1 MKSKKESH
9 APVKQFEHAEPTV
22 IHHYE
27 DDQTVLERWMWLAL
41 DKGRAFWLKIA
52 GGVILVALAALLLGR
67 LRAGDPAV
75 AESWKE
81 VLLATSADEQRKI
94 VDEFPDTKAALWT
107 KLRLAEEQVN
117 RAFIQMPASRDE
129 ALPLLKRA
137 SDLFVEVQEDSHDD
151 PTLQMLATYGH
162 ARALEARND
171 LKRARDEYAK
181 VAETWPDTEQGKK
194 SAELVKILDDPD
206 TIAFYKQLYE
216 FKPTEMTLDPAGRG
230 TFNLPTGH
238 PPLDGPTIPVPGLN
252 DLIKKETAVPPAP
265 TPEGSRAAGSAD
277 LPLDVFKPGADS
289 SKPEDKK
296 IDIKP
301 KFDSKKS
308 DLPDVFPDA
317 PVNTPAKAVDP
328 APKAGDSKAAA
339 AGAAPNPK

>member
-1 MKSKKESH
+1 MKSKKETH
-9 APVKQFEHAEPTV
+9 TPVKQFEHSEPTV

-27 DDQTVLERWMWLAL
+27 DDQTVLERWVWIAL

-52 GGVILVALAALLLGR
+52 GGVIVVALAAVLLAR
-67 LRAGDPAV
+67 LRAGDPTV

-81 VLLATSADEQRKI
+81 LMLATSPDEQRKV

-107 KLRLAEEQVN
+107 KLRMAEEQVN

-137 SDLFVEVQEDSHDD
+137 SDLFVEVQEDARDD
-151 PTLQMLATYGH
+151 STLLMLATFGH

-181 VAETWPDTEQGKK
+181 VAETWPGTEQAKK
-194 SAELVKILDDPD
+194 SAELVKLLDDPD

-252 DLIKKETAVPPAP
+252 DLIKKETSVPPAP
-265 TPEGSRAAGSAD
+265 TPDGSKPAGSAD

-289 SKPEDKK
+289 SKATDKK

-301 KFDSKKS
+301 KVDSKKS

-317 PVNTPAKAVDP
+317 PVNPPAKAVDP
-328 APKAGDSKAAA
+328 APKADDSKPAG

>member
-1 MKSKKESH
+1 MKSKKETH

-27 DDQTVLERWMWLAL
+27 DDQTVLERWVWIAL

-52 GGVILVALAALLLGR
+52 GGVIIVALAALLLAR
-67 LRAGDPAV
+67 LRAGDPTV

-81 VLLATSADEQRKI
+81 LMLATSPDEQRKV

-107 KLRLAEEQVN
+107 KLRMAEEQVN

-137 SDLFVEVQEDSHDD
+137 SDLFVEVQEDSRDD
-151 PTLQMLATYGH
+151 PTLQMLATFGH

-171 LKRARDEYAK
+171 LKRARDEYSK
-181 VAETWPDTEQGKK
+181 VAETWPDTVQGKK
-194 SAELVKILDDPD
+194 AAELVKLLDDPD

-230 TFNLPTGH
+230 TFNLPMGH
-238 PPLDGPTIPVPGLN
+238 PPLDGPTIPVPSLN
-252 DLIKKETAVPPAP
+252 DLMKKETAVPPAP
-265 TPEGSRAAGSAD
+265 APDASKAAGSAD

-289 SKPEDKK
+289 PKADSQK

-301 KFDSKKS
+301 KVDSKKS
-308 DLPDVFPDA
+308 DLPDVFPDTPA
-317 PVNTPAKAVDP
+317 NTPAGDAKP
-328 APKAGDSKAAA
+328 APKTADPKATGAGST
-339 AGAAPNPK
+339 PNPK